1 MFSFPTLTNVH
12 MPQKIYDVR
21 QLNLAVVFLCLG
33 MVVLQFC
40 LYNFAVSVLH
50 EQFHLVGE
58 TYNLSP
64 YMYKFQR
71 SAVVY
76 LYNNDRTKRKE
87 MKEKF
92 SFRIFWLFFFLNL
105 SQWLHMES
113 GKIPVFS
120 HVSRSK

>member
-64 YMYKFQR
+64 YMYKFHV
-71 SAVVY
+71 VVY

-113 GKIPVFS
+113 GKIPIFS